1 MNTSS
6 RLNVE
11 LVDYQQT
18 QINSVMDSVYF
29 QIQRILVRFQN
40 TVLMMLVKLEQ
51 FDQFEPM
58 ELQIVDQPL

>member
-1 MNTSS
+1 M
-6 RLNVE
+6 E

-29 QIQRILVRFQN
+29 QIQRILVHFQN

-51 FDQFEPM
+51 FDQFELT
-58 ELQIVDQPL
+58 ELQTVDQQL